1 MPRLLLV
8 DGSNYLF
15 RAYHALP
22 PLMTSNGE
30 PTGAIKGFNGMLKN
44 VASLVQPDY
53 KACIFDA
60 PGKNFR
66 HAIFADYKANRPPMP
81 DDLRVQIE
89 PIMEMVRLSGWPLI
103 QIAGVEADD
112 VLATYAKRAD
122 ALSWDVFIATG
133 DKDLAQLVDGRIR
146 LVNTMTRQVLDAE
159 GVKAKYGV
167 APDRIIDY
175 LALMGDKV
183 DNVPGIN
190 KCGPVTA
197 AKWINEW
204 GSLDNLV
211 AHAGEV
217 KGKIGENLRAG
228 LPFLE
233 TARKLVTINCAVELP
248 SKPEELVAGA
258 VDEEKLTAFFTR
270 WEMRAGAAKTGKPK
284 SKAAAAATVAPVQ
297 TDLFAAPADTADA
310 VAVDPAQAGSFETV
324 DDAEKLNAL
333 IARLTRIEPQEPP
346 VAVTLLTDRM
356 NPLHDVTVGIGLAV
370 TPLERYYLPV
380 THEKGKNLAAHDIKR
395 LASWFASDAPKV
407 MHDLKYARHVLRNFG
422 ITECAASG
430 DAMLMSYVLEA
441 HLKHD
446 LQKLAAR
453 YCAVALPSE
462 EDFLGKG
469 AQKKK
474 VSQMPAAAV
483 GAFLTTAAACLRTAA
498 AVMKSRMAADAGLTR
513 IYETIEL
520 PVCAVLGKME
530 RTGVDVDIAKLKA
543 LSSAMGEEIE
553 GIEAKIQELAGD
565 PFNPAS
571 PKQLADVLFNKL
583 GLPVKK
589 KTASGTPST
598 DEEVLTELALDYPLP
613 KLILDYRR
621 LTKLKGTYTDKLP
634 LMADPADGRIHT
646 TFGQATAVTGRLA
659 SSDPNL
665 QNIPVRSPEGRK
677 IREAFV
683 APAGSRIIS
692 ADYSQIEL
700 RIMAH
705 ISGDEGLLKAFRN
718 GEDIHRATAAEVF
731 GVAPENVTADERR
744 MAKVINF
751 GLIYGMSA
759 FGLAQNL
766 GVARS
771 VAANYIE
778 QYFARY
784 PKVAK
789 YMEETRLAAHRD
801 GFVETAFGRRLWLP
815 DIRSARAQMRAAAE
829 RAAINAPMQGTAAD
843 LIKMAMTAVSR
854 WLTEN
859 KLESRMV
866 LQVHD
871 ELVLE
876 VPEKEVA
883 AVSEALPRLMASV
896 ASLSVP
902 LIAQVGV
909 ADNWEAA
916 H

>member
-333 IARLTRIEPQEPP
+333 IVRLTRIEPQEPP

-380 THEKGKNLAAHDIKR
+380 THEEGKNLAAHDIKR
-395 LASWFASDAPKV
+395 LAPWFASDAPKV
-407 MHDLKYARHVLRNFG
+407 MHDLKYARHV
-422 ITECAASG
+422 
-430 DAMLMSYVLEA
+430 
-441 HLKHD
+441 
-446 LQKLAAR
+446 
-453 YCAVALPSE
+453 
-462 EDFLGKG
+462 
-469 AQKKK
+469 
-474 VSQMPAAAV
+474 
-483 GAFLTTAAACLRTAA
+483 
-498 AVMKSRMAADAGLTR
+498 
-513 IYETIEL
+513 
-520 PVCAVLGKME
+520 
-530 RTGVDVDIAKLKA
+530 
-543 LSSAMGEEIE
+543 
-553 GIEAKIQELAGD
+553 
-565 PFNPAS
+565 
-571 PKQLADVLFNKL
+571 
-583 GLPVKK
+583 
-589 KTASGTPST
+589 
-598 DEEVLTELALDYPLP
+598 
-613 KLILDYRR
+613 
-621 LTKLKGTYTDKLP
+621 
-634 LMADPADGRIHT
+634 
-646 TFGQATAVTGRLA
+646 
-659 SSDPNL
+659 
-665 QNIPVRSPEGRK
+665 
-677 IREAFV
+677 
-683 APAGSRIIS
+683 
-692 ADYSQIEL
+692 
-700 RIMAH
+700 
-705 ISGDEGLLKAFRN
+705 
-718 GEDIHRATAAEVF
+718 
-731 GVAPENVTADERR
+731 
-744 MAKVINF
+744 
-751 GLIYGMSA
+751 
-759 FGLAQNL
+759 
-766 GVARS
+766 
-771 VAANYIE
+771 
-778 QYFARY
+778 
-784 PKVAK
+784 
-789 YMEETRLAAHRD
+789 
-801 GFVETAFGRRLWLP
+801 
-815 DIRSARAQMRAAAE
+815 
-829 RAAINAPMQGTAAD
+829 
-843 LIKMAMTAVSR
+843 
-854 WLTEN
+854 
-859 KLESRMV
+859 
-866 LQVHD
+866 
-871 ELVLE
+871 
-876 VPEKEVA
+876 
-883 AVSEALPRLMASV
+883 
-896 ASLSVP
+896 
-902 LIAQVGV
+902 
-909 ADNWEAA
+909 
-916 H
+916 